1 MSIPSILQRLRIYT
15 DQNEIYEKLTEENK
29 IFNLKRELFLAALVI
44 GVVNNKKSEKR
55 PRKTNILDFIKLP
68 RETQELIYLLSEVA
82 GRTGDLE
89 ASCDDILRYADGGL
103 KLIWEAYRDQGT
115 LDVTRL
121 VEEAKEKWP
130 KRLEELNIAK
140 QKTELE
146 KIIGERESGNIEYK
160 ASMLW
165 DYKANRENKKLL
177 GGIIARVIASFMNV
191 DGGLLLIGV
200 GDNKQILG
208 LKKDLNVLNKHTLD
222 QFEQHFTNIIENYL
236 GVENTLNA
244 NIQFK
249 TAQGKTIAVV
259 EVPKKV
265 PKPVYYKSEEE
276 EIFFI
281 RANNTSRRLPNSQ
294 VPDYIKQHWP
304 ELYK

>member
-15 DQNEIYEKLTEENK
+15 DQNEIYEKLTEDNK
-29 IFNLKRELFLAALVI
+29 TFNLKRELFLAALVI

-103 KLIWEAYRDQGT
+103 ELIWEAYRDQGT

-121 VEEAKEKWP
+121 VEEAKEKWS
-130 KRLEELNIAK
+130 KRLEELKIAK

-165 DYKANRENKKLL
+165 DYKAKRENKKLL
-177 GGIIARVIASFMNV
+177 GGIIARAIASFMNV

-259 EVPKKV
+259 EVPKKA
-265 PKPVYYKSEEE
+265 PKPVYYKSEKE